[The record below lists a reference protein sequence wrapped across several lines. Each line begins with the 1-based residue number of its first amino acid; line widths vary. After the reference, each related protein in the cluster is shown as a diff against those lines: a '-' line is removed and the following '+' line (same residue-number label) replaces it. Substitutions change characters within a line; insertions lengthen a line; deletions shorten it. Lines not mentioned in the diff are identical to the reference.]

1 MKAYKF
7 CPQCGATLV
16 PAEIAERP
24 RQKCS
29 SPDCDYVYWE
39 NPTPVVAAL
48 VEHEGQVI
56 LVRSKGWP
64 EKWFG
69 IVAGF
74 LEKGETPEQGV
85 LREIKEELGLDGQII
100 SFIGDY
106 IFEQM
111 NQLILAY
118 HVKVSGTI
126 VLGDELEAMR
136 AIPPEKL
143 RPWNLG
149 TGQAVKD
156 WLQAREKDAHG

>member
-16 PAEIAERP
+16 PAEIAWRP

>member
-7 CPQCGATLV
+7 CPQCGAMLV
-16 PAEIAERP
+16 PAEIAGRP

-48 VEHEGQVI
+48 VEHDGQVI

-64 EKWFG
+64 EKWLG

-118 HVKVSGTI
+118 HVKVSGKI

-136 AIPPEKL
+136 AVPPEKL
-143 RPWNLG
+143 HPWDLG

-156 WLQAREKDAHG
+156 WLQAREKDAYG